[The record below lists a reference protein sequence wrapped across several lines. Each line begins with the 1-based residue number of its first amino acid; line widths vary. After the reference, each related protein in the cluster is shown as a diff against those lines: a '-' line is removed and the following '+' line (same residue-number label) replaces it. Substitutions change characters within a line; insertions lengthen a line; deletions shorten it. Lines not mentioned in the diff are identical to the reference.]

1 MKKILMIVGIIALL
15 STLSACKGSKCDCPS
30 FSPKKHRGEIF
41 TPQKTDIEIFR
52 A

>member
-30 FSPKKHRGEIF
+30 FSPKKHRGEIVI
-41 TPQKTDIEIFR
+41 PQNKENIIFLT
-52 A
+52 